1 MGIADRFRVIA
12 NGVATAASAARGA
25 YRIATGQGVGSQPA
39 TIEADARAMVQRVV
53 RAGLAAR
60 NVAPVGT
67 WKPFSGNHPESK
79 QAAAVVVQ
87 PESKYDQIFT
97 GIGQDLYAY
106 SFANLS
112 EITLLA
118 IADYHRRATVQG
130 WTDRKAD
137 LDSRFVR
144 EDSHVRGL
152 DAIRRSRLATSPFR
166 IAPSSSRPLAI
177 LVANAVR
184 EAFSKIENFRS
195 TCSELGVFAM
205 SGYAVGELVWREGVT
220 LHVPIGRGSVAIQGC
235 EVIRKIAPIP
245 PRAIAY
251 DIVDDSPWLVLG
263 PGSHV
268 PVDDCDKFLY
278 IRGDG
283 PASLPTRF
291 RGWGWA
297 NAWLSYLAAL
307 PLERLSIVIETF
319 GVPTPYIQRTENITL
334 TDGENQE
341 ALDLL
346 EAMGTGKP
354 SMIPRKL
361 GELKHSPVPQG
372 LAPLHAQ
379 MLAIVRSEQSKNI
392 LSSTLQTEI
401 GGNGSYAAATVHEGQ
416 ETKIVRLDSVVLC
429 EALTRTLRHICAANA
444 ERWATAFARFV
455 PGITP
460 ADIVEAA
467 PFCSM
472 TISDET
478 PSQRVEVFTSAR
490 ALGVELDVE
499 QVREEL
505 QLRAPLPALS
515 FDEPIPRRA
524 ECSAPST
531 QAETA
536 TPAPTAAP
544 EGTADAKP

>member
-1 MGIADRFRVIA
+1 MGIADRFRVIV

-39 TIEADARAMVQRVV
+39 TIEADAKAMVQRVV

-60 NVAPVGT
+60 HVAPIGA
-67 WKPFSGNHPESK
+67 WKPFSGNHTENK
-79 QAAAVVVQ
+79 QAAAVVVR

-97 GIGQDLYAY
+97 GVGQDLYAY

-112 EITLLA
+112 EITLPA

-137 LDSRFVR
+137 LDARFVR

-195 TCSELGVFAM
+195 TCAELGVFGM

-220 LHVPIGRGSVAIQGC
+220 LHVPVGGGSVAIPGC
-235 EVIRKIAPIP
+235 EVVRKIAPIP
-245 PRAIAY
+245 PRAIAF

-268 PVDDCDKFLY
+268 PVDDCDKFLF

-291 RGWGWA
+291 RGWGFA

-307 PLERLSIVIETF
+307 PLERLSIVIDTF
-319 GVPTPYIQRTENITL
+319 GVPVPFLEYNDSKVL
-334 TDGENQE
+334 TDAENQR
-341 ALDLL
+341 ALDILISI
-346 EAMGTGKP
+346 GTGNP
-354 SMIPRKL
+354 AMIPRSL

-392 LSSTLQTEI
+392 LSSTLQTEV
-401 GGNGSYAAATVHEGQ
+401 GGNGSYSAAQVHEGQ

-429 EALTRTLRHICAANA
+429 EALTRTLRHIAAANA
-444 ERWATAFARFV
+444 ERWAAAFARYV

-478 PSQRVEVFTSAR
+478 PSQRVQVFVA
-490 ALGVELDVE
+490 AKGLGVELDLE

-505 QLRAPLPALS
+505 QLRAPM
-515 FDEPIPRRA
+515 
-524 ECSAPST
+524 PSLNFGD
-531 QAETA
+531 ETA
-536 TPAPTAAP
+536 TPTPTPTPTAAP
-544 EGTADAKP
+544 EGNDDANP

>member
-1 MGIADRFRVIA
+1 MGIADRFRVIV
-12 NGVATAASAARGA
+12 NGVATAANAARSA

-39 TIEADARAMVQRVV
+39 TIEADAKAMVQRVV
-53 RAGLAAR
+53 RAGIAAR
-60 NVAPVGT
+60 NVPPVGT
-67 WKPFSGNHPESK
+67 WKPFSGNHPENK

-87 PESKYDQIFT
+87 PASKYDQIFT
-97 GIGQDLYAY
+97 GVGQDLYAY

-112 EITLLA
+112 EITLPA

-137 LDSRFVR
+137 LDARFVR

-152 DAIRRSRLATSPFR
+152 DAIRRSRLATAPFR

-195 TCSELGVFAM
+195 TCAELGVFGM
-205 SGYAVGELVWREGVT
+205 SGYAVGELVWREDVT
-220 LHVPIGRGSVAIQGC
+220 LHVPVGGGSVAIQGC
-235 EVIRKIAPIP
+235 EVIRKIAPLP

-268 PVDDCDKFLY
+268 PVDDCDKFLF

-307 PLERLSIVIETF
+307 PLERLAIVVETF
-319 GVPTPYIQRTENITL
+319 GLPTPYLERSDSRAL
-334 TDGENQE
+334 TDSENLE
-341 ALDLL
+341 ALELL
-346 EAMGTGKP
+346 EAVGTGKP
-354 SMIPRKL
+354 AMIPRSL
-361 GELKHSPVPQG
+361 GTLEHSPVPQG

-416 ETKIVRLDSVVLC
+416 ETKIVRLDGVVMC
-429 EALTRTLRHICAANA
+429 EALTRTLRHIAAANA
-444 ERWATAFARFV
+444 ERWAAAFARFV

-478 PSQRVEVFTSAR
+478 PSQRVQVFTSAK

-515 FDEPIPRRA
+515 FSEPTPSEERA
-524 ECSAPST
+524 EHSAPSS

-536 TPAPTAAP
+536 TPAPAS
-544 EGTADAKP
+544 EGNDDANP

>member
-1 MGIADRFRVIA
+1 MGIAERFRVIVS
-12 NGVATAASAARGA
+12 GVATAASAARGA
-25 YRIATGQGVGSQPA
+25 YRIAMGKSVGTQPA
-39 TIEADARAMVQRVV
+39 TIEADAKAMVQRVL
-53 RAGLAAR
+53 RAGIAAR
-60 NVAPVGT
+60 NVPPVGM
-67 WKPFSGNHPESK
+67 WKPFSGNHPENK
-79 QAAAVVVQ
+79 QAAAVVVR

-97 GIGQDLYAY
+97 GVGQDLYAY
-106 SFANLS
+106 SFANMS
-112 EITLLA
+112 EITLPA
-118 IADYHRRATVQG
+118 IAEYHRRATVQG

-137 LDSRFVR
+137 LDARFVR

-195 TCSELGVFAM
+195 TCAELGVFGM
-205 SGYAVGELVWREGVT
+205 SGYAVGELVWRDVT

-235 EVIRKIAPIP
+235 EVIRKIAPLP
-245 PRAIAY
+245 PRAVAF

-268 PVDDCDKFLY
+268 PVDDSDKFLY

-307 PLERLSIVIETF
+307 PLERLSVVVETF
-319 GVPTPYIQRTENITL
+319 GIPTPYLERTDSRAL
-334 TDGENQE
+334 TDGEN
-341 ALDLL
+341 ALALELL
-346 EAMGTGKP
+346 EGVGTGKP
-354 SMIPRKL
+354 AMIPRSL
-361 GELKHSPVPQG
+361 GELKHSPIPMG

-401 GGNGSYAAATVHEGQ
+401 GGNGSYSAAQVHEGQ

-429 EALTRTLRHICAANA
+429 EALTSTLRHLCRANA
-444 ERWATAFARFV
+444 ERWAAAFAHFI
-455 PGITP
+455 PGVTP
-460 ADIVEAA
+460 ADVVEAS

-472 TISDET
+472 TVSDET
-478 PSQRVEVFTSAR
+478 PSQRVEVFTSAK
-490 ALGVELDVE
+490 ALGVELDLD

-505 QLRAPLPALS
+505 QLRAPLPALT
-515 FDEPIPRRA
+515 FGEPATP
-524 ECSAPST
+524 
-531 QAETA
+531 
-536 TPAPTAAP
+536 TPAPTAEPSSTASTEP
-544 EGTADAKP
+544 TEGIPDENP

>member
-1 MGIADRFRVIA
+1 MGIADRFRVIV

-25 YRIATGQGVGSQPA
+25 YRIATGQGVGTQPA
-39 TIEADARAMVQRVV
+39 TIEADAKAMVQRVV
-53 RAGLAAR
+53 RAGLMAR

-79 QAAAVVVQ
+79 QAAAVVGQ
-87 PESKYDQIFT
+87 PKAKYDQIFT
-97 GIGQDLYAY
+97 GVGQDLYAY

-112 EITLLA
+112 EITLPA

-152 DAIRRSRLATSPFR
+152 DAIRRSRLATAPFR
-166 IAPSSSRPLAI
+166 IAPTSSRPLAI

-184 EAFSKIENFRS
+184 EAFTKIENFHS
-195 TCSELGVFAM
+195 TCAELGVFGM
-205 SGYAVGELVWREGVT
+205 SGYAVGELIWREDVT
-220 LHVPIGRGSVAIQGC
+220 LHVPIGRGSVAIPGC
-235 EVIRKIAPIP
+235 EVIRKIAPLP
-245 PRAIAY
+245 PRAVAF
-251 DIVDDSPWLVLG
+251 DIVDDSAHLVLG
-263 PGSHV
+263 PGSYV
-268 PVDDCDKFLY
+268 PVDDSDKFLY

-319 GVPTPYIQRTENITL
+319 GIPSVFMERSSSTAA
-334 TDGENQE
+334 TDAENQL
-341 ALDLL
+341 ALELL
-346 EAMGTGKP
+346 EGVGTGKP
-354 SMIPRKL
+354 AVIPRSL
-361 GELKHSPVPQG
+361 GELKHTPVPQG

-401 GGNGSYAAATVHEGQ
+401 GGNGSFAAATVHEGQ

-429 EALTRTLRHICAANA
+429 EALTSTLRHLCRANA
-444 ERWATAFARFV
+444 ERWAAAFSRFV

-467 PFCSM
+467 PTCSM

-478 PSQRVEVFTSAR
+478 PSQRVEVFTSAK
-490 ALGVELDVE
+490 ALGVDLDLE

-505 QLRAPLPALS
+505 QLRAPLPALT
-515 FDEPIPRRA
+515 FGD
-524 ECSAPST
+524 
-531 QAETA
+531 
-536 TPAPTAAP
+536 PTAAP
-544 EGTADAKP
+544 TPTPTAEPASTAPTEPTTSEEPDENP

>member
-1 MGIADRFRVIA
+1 MGIAERFRVIV

-39 TIEADARAMVQRVV
+39 TIEADAKAMVQRVV

-60 NVAPVGT
+60 HVAPVGM
-67 WKPFSGNHPESK
+67 WKPFSGNHPENK
-79 QAAAVVVQ
+79 QAAAVVVR

-106 SFANLS
+106 SFPNLS
-112 EITLLA
+112 EITLPA
-118 IADYHRRATVQG
+118 IAEYHRRATVQG

-137 LDSRFVR
+137 LDARFVR

-184 EAFSKIENFRS
+184 EAFGKIENFRS
-195 TCSELGVFAM
+195 TCAELGVFGM

-220 LHVPIGRGSVAIQGC
+220 LHVPVGGGSVAIQGC

-245 PRAIAY
+245 PRAIAF
-251 DIVDDSPWLVLG
+251 DIVDDSAHLVLG

-291 RGWGWA
+291 RGWSWS

-307 PLERLSIVIETF
+307 PLERLSIVVETF
-319 GVPTPYIQRTENITL
+319 GVPTPYLERSDSRAL
-334 TDGENQE
+334 TDDENQH
-341 ALDLL
+341 ALELL
-346 EAMGTGKP
+346 EAHGTGRP
-354 SMIPRKL
+354 AMIPRSL

-401 GGNGSYAAATVHEGQ
+401 GGNGSYSAAQVHEGQ

-429 EALTRTLRHICAANA
+429 EALTRTLRHIAAANA
-444 ERWATAFARFV
+444 ERWAAAFARYV

-478 PSQRVEVFTSAR
+478 PSQRVQVFVA
-490 ALGVELDVE
+490 AKGLGVELDME

-505 QLRAPLPALS
+505 QLRAPMPSLS
-515 FDEPIPRRA
+515 FGD
-524 ECSAPST
+524 
-531 QAETA
+531 ETA
-536 TPAPTAAP
+536 APTPTPAPTAAP
-544 EGTADAKP
+544 TAAPEGNDDANP

>member
-1 MGIADRFRVIA
+1 VGIADRFRIIV
-12 NGVATAASAARGA
+12 NGVATAANAARSA
-25 YRIATGQGVGSQPA
+25 YRIATGKGAGTQPA
-39 TIEADARAMVQRVV
+39 TIEADAKAMVQRVL

-97 GIGQDLYAY
+97 GVGQDLYAY

-112 EITLLA
+112 EITLGS

-195 TCSELGVFAM
+195 TCSELGVFGM
-205 SGYAVGELVWREGVT
+205 SGYAVGELVWREDVT

-245 PRAIAY
+245 PRALAF

-263 PGSHV
+263 PGLHV
-268 PVDDCDKFLY
+268 PVDDSDKFLY

-307 PLERLSIVIETF
+307 PLERLSVVVETF
-319 GVPTPYIQRTENITL
+319 GIPTPYLERSDSRAL
-334 TDGENQE
+334 TDVENLE
-341 ALDLL
+341 ALELL
-346 EAMGTGKP
+346 EAVGTGRP
-354 SMIPRKL
+354 AMIPRSL
-361 GELKHSPVPQG
+361 GTLEHSPVPQG

-444 ERWATAFARFV
+444 ERWAAAFARFV

-478 PSQRVEVFTSAR
+478 PSQRVQVFTSAK
-490 ALGVELDVE
+490 ALGVELDTE

-505 QLRAPLPALS
+505 QLRAPLPMLTFGDA
-515 FDEPIPRRA
+515 EPRRA

-531 QAETA
+531 QAETG
-536 TPAPTAAP
+536 TPALAS
-544 EGTADAKP
+544 EGNDDANP